1 MPSYREATDSGP
13 GQQPDFR
20 VSYRLFTQEEGGRW
34 APPYQHIRWNFR
46 YDDKSISTGT
56 FILVYP
62 EFLTPDGE
70 YFSEGQ
76 PIPMAGLADMFVF
89 SEKARAFHAPHIR
102 PGTRG
107 YFMESQRVGVWEV
120 LEVTGL
126 RDNLSA

>member
-1 MPSYREATDSGP
+1 MPSYQQE

-46 YDDKSISTGT
+46 YDDKTISTGT
-56 FILVYP
+56 FIMVYP
-62 EFLTPDGE
+62 EILTPDGT
-70 YFSEGQ
+70 YFPEGQ
-76 PIPMAGLADMFVF
+76 PIPMVGLADMFIF
-89 SEKARAFHAPHIR
+89 SAKARAFHAPHIR

-107 YFMESQRVGVWEV
+107 YFVEGRQRVGVWEV

-126 RDNLSA
+126 RDNLQV